1 VMRCQPLRRALAECK
16 ESLMSVEQVV
26 RGFIEQVRSGK
37 SPELSA
43 QYLAPVVIAHQIVS
57 GVSEAIER
65 TPENY
70 RLHVE
75 EFLEAYGSYELL
87 IEEFLVQEEK
97 VYVRWRQ
104 EGRHVGN
111 ILGYEPTGLKLSTVG
126 SAVYRVSGNKI
137 VEYWIQQENQGLR
150 NQLEANLEQFS

>member
-1 VMRCQPLRRALAECK
+1 
-16 ESLMSVEQVV
+16 MSVEEVV

-37 SPELSA
+37 NPSSVY
-43 QYLAPVVIAHQIVS
+43 QYLAPVVVAHQIVS

-70 RLHVE
+70 RVHVE
-75 EFLEAYGSYELL
+75 EFLEAYGKFELS
-87 IEEFLVQEEK
+87 IEEFLVQGQK

-104 EGRHVGN
+104 NGRHEGT
-111 ILGYEPTGLKLSTVG
+111 IFGYEPTGLKLSTVG
-126 SAVYRVSGNKI
+126 SAVYRVSENRI

-150 NQLEANLEQFS
+150 EQLEANLEKFS

>member
-1 VMRCQPLRRALAECK
+1 
-16 ESLMSVEQVV
+16 MSVEEVV
-26 RGFIEQVRSGK
+26 RGFIEHVRSGK
-37 SPELSA
+37 KPELA
-43 QYLAPVVIAHQIVS
+43 VQYLAPVVVAHQIVS

-75 EFLEAYGSYELL
+75 EFLEAYGDYELF
-87 IEEFLVQEEK
+87 IEEFLAQGEK

-104 EGRHVGN
+104 EGRHLGN
-111 ILGYEPTGLKLSTVG
+111 ILGYEPTGLTLSTVG

-137 VEYWIQQENQGLR
+137 VEYWIQQENQGLH
-150 NQLEANLEQFS
+150 NQLELHLGQFS

>member
-1 VMRCQPLRRALAECK
+1 ML
-16 ESLMSVEQVV
+16 VEEVV
-26 RGFIEQVRSGK
+26 RGFIDRVRSGK

-57 GVSEAIER
+57 GVPEIIER

-75 EFLEAYGSYELL
+75 EFLKTYGSYELF
-87 IEEFLVQEEK
+87 IEEFLVQGNK

-104 EGRHVGN
+104 EGRHLGS
-111 ILGYEPTGLKLSTVG
+111 ILGFEPTGLKLSIVG
-126 SAVYRVSGNKI
+126 SAVYRVSGKKI

-150 NQLEANLEQFS
+150 NQLEENFKKFS

>member
-1 VMRCQPLRRALAECK
+1 
-16 ESLMSVEQVV
+16 MSVEEVV

-37 SPELSA
+37 NPSSVH
-43 QYLAPVVIAHQIVS
+43 QYLAPVVVAHQIVS

-70 RLHVE
+70 RVHVE
-75 EFLEAYGSYELL
+75 EFLEAYGNFELS
-87 IEEFLVQEEK
+87 IEEFLVQGQK

-104 EGRHVGN
+104 NGRHEGT
-111 ILGYEPTGLKLSTVG
+111 IFGYEPTGLKLSTVG
-126 SAVYRVSGNKI
+126 SAVYRVSESRI

-150 NQLEANLEQFS
+150 EQLEANLEKFS

>member
-1 VMRCQPLRRALAECK
+1 
-16 ESLMSVEQVV
+16 MSVEEVV

-37 SPELSA
+37 NPDLVSK
-43 QYLAPVVIAHQIVS
+43 YLAPVVVAHQIVS

-70 RLHVE
+70 REHVE
-75 EFLEAYGSYELL
+75 EFLEAYGHFELS
-87 IEEFLVQEEK
+87 IEEFLVQGQK

-104 EGRHVGN
+104 DGYHEGV
-111 ILGYEPTGLKLSTVG
+111 IYGYEPTGLELSTVE
-126 SAVYRVSGNKI
+126 SAVYRVSENQI

-150 NQLEANLEQFS
+150 EQLEANLKKFS

>member
-1 VMRCQPLRRALAECK
+1 
-16 ESLMSVEQVV
+16 MSVEEVV

-37 SPELSA
+37 NPNLVS
-43 QYLAPVVIAHQIVS
+43 QYLAPVVVAHQVVS

-70 RLHVE
+70 RRHVE
-75 EFLEAYGSYELL
+75 EFLEAYGNFDLS
-87 IEEFLVQEEK
+87 IEEFLIQDQK

-104 EGRHVGN
+104 DGQHEGV
-111 ILGYEPTGLKLSTVG
+111 IYGYEPTGLKLSTVG
-126 SAVYRVSGNKI
+126 SAVYRVSENQI

-150 NQLEANLEQFS
+150 EQLEANVEQFS